1 MEFRLLRADE
11 IDCRI
16 AMVKEWGIS
25 LLLYKDARCDM
36 NILDETFGVENWQRK
51 HKLINGNL
59 FCSVGIYVERPDYG
73 EWVWKQDVGTESYTE
88 KEKGQASDSFKRAC
102 FNLGIGR
109 ELYTAPTMIIYKDKH
124 KFNKHYEYQGRWICQ
139 DRFRVTDI
147 EYNGRKIVRVNIQ
160 NESTGE
166 MLTFSNPTE
175 EKKKTEE
182 VRSQKIGKVK
192 GQALA
197 KALTDA
203 GQNVEAFLKY
213 YNVEKVE
220 DLTEEQHLAIITGLA
235 KREKDGN
242 NRKG

>member
-36 NILDETFGVENWQRK
+36 NILDETVGMENWQRK
-51 HKLINGNL
+51 HELINGNL
-59 FCSVGIYVERPDYG
+59 FCSVGIYVKREDHG

-109 ELYTAPTMIIYKDKH
+109 ELYTAPTMMVYKDKH
-124 KFNKHYEYQGRWICQ
+124 KFKKHYEYQGRWMCQ
-139 DRFRVTDI
+139 DHFRVTDI
-147 EYNGRKIVRVNIQ
+147 EYNGKRIVKVDVL

-166 MLTFSNPTE
+166 LMTFCNPAE

-182 VRSQKIGKVK
+182 VKNKKIGKVK
-192 GQALA
+192 G
-197 KALTDA
+197 KAIVSLLQNA
-203 GQNVEAFLKY
+203 GQDVDAFLKY
-213 YNVEKVE
+213 FGVNDPA
-220 DLTEEQHLAIITGLA
+220 DLTEEQHLQIVRGLEQ
-235 KREKDGN
+235 RNGD
-242 NRKG
+242 KGKN

>member
-16 AMVKEWGIS
+16 AMVKEWGVS

-36 NILDETFGVENWQRK
+36 NILDETVGTENWQRK

-59 FCSVGIYVERPDYG
+59 FCSVGIYVERADYG

-109 ELYTAPTMIIYKDKH
+109 ELYTAPTMKVYKDKH
-124 KFNKHYEYQGRWICQ
+124 KFKKHYESQGRWICL

-147 EYNGRKIVRVNIQ
+147 VYNGRKIMKVDVL

-166 MLTFSNPTE
+166 LMTFSNQVE
-175 EKKKTEE
+175 EKKKWEE
-182 VRSQKIGKVK
+182 VRNQKIGKVK
-192 GQALA
+192 GDALVSL
-197 KALTDA
+197 LTKA
-203 GQNVEAFLKY
+203 GQSVDAFLQHFS
-213 YNVEKVE
+213 VEDPA
-220 DLTEEQHLAIITGLA
+220 DLTEEQHYIIVRGLE
-235 KREKDGN
+235 KRNGDQGKN
-242 NRKG
+242 